1 MSYLIALYVYYHGDN
16 LAMFGITRGARDE
29 DLDNGGLKR
38 PEEIDPS
45 LVDPALIAAA
55 KKREQQEA
63 EMFKFEQDM
72 LKAEMESQRRT
83 RELHNAGL
91 IHGDIYD
98 NTPEDLIDE
107 YDSVGEV
114 DLSIF

>member
-29 DLDNGGLKR
+29 DLDNSGLKR

-63 EMFKFEQDM
+63 ELFKFEQDM
-72 LKAEMESQRRT
+72 LKAEMESQGCRHRPFPGT
-83 RELHNAGL
+83 PPCQSAR
-91 IHGDIYD
+91 
-98 NTPEDLIDE
+98 PEDD
-107 YDSVGEV
+107 
-114 DLSIF
+114 